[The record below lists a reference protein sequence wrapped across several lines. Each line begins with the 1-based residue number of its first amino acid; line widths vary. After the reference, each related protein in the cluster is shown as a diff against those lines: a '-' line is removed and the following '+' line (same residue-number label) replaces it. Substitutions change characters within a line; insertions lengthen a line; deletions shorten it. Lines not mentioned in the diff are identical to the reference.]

1 MAYNN
6 EDLYVM
12 GLMAREASMGR
23 EGGSSLSEYERNEY
37 AAFAAMAMD
46 KENNQPAVITVED
59 KAKTIF
65 ARVSGVLSS
74 YENVNAVCQAKINS
88 GVVANGGEQM
98 VADLCAM
105 GYFQPTE
112 RTNFAETKHV
122 LSVRVKDFK
131 EKGQDEKAETLSSEL
146 AKLEE
151 GMMEA
156 AIPVIVEGI
165 KDGSIDQDL
174 ASKSDEEIIET
185 LSNSDNTK
193 EIQIQ
198 NAFNPVMKNAFIQE
212 ANLAC
217 SASEDVVQ

>member
-37 AAFAAMAMD
+37 AAFAAMTMD
-46 KENNQPAVITVED
+46 KENNQPAIVTVED

-65 ARVSGVLSS
+65 ARVSGVLGSF
-74 YENVNAVCQAKINS
+74 ENVDAVCQGKIKS
-88 GVVANGGEQM
+88 GVVANSGEQT

-105 GYFQPTE
+105 GYFEPTA

-122 LSVRVKDFK
+122 LSARIKDFK
-131 EKGQDEKAETLSSEL
+131 ESGQEEKAEALSAEL
-146 AKLEE
+146 VKVEE
-151 GMMEA
+151 GMMGA
-156 AIPVIVEGI
+156 AIPVIVEGLQ
-165 KDGSIDQDL
+165 DGSIEQDFAL
-174 ASKSDEEIIET
+174 KSDEEIVDSLI
-185 LSNSDNTK
+185 NSDNTK

-212 ANLAC
+212 ANLVC
-217 SASEDVVQ
+217 SESEDVAQ